1 MIQQALKL
9 LALLSDNN
17 VHSGVELGGQLGV
30 SRAAVWKLVQ
40 KMQQQYGVDITSVN
54 GLGYCLA
61 NPLPLLDA
69 EQIRRFMTAPG
80 EQLGCSEITV
90 LDSVDSTNEVALRNA
105 TKGSPNL
112 SVWLAEHQ
120 TSGRGRRGKSWYSP
134 MLGNIYCSLLW
145 RVTGGAPALEGLSLV
160 VGIALAEGLSVL
172 GLRNIQLKWPNDLWV
187 NDKKLGGILI
197 EVAGDPYEE
206 CATVIGFGINIRMSP
221 QMTSI
226 VDQAVTSLDQ
236 YIEIDDR
243 NRIVAVLLST
253 MCAALDEHKRFGF
266 SRFSERWRAFDAMLG
281 RSVNAV
287 AGESVTT
294 GMCVGVSSRG
304 ALLLET
310 RDGLLE
316 VYSGEVSVRP
326 N

>member
-9 LALLSDNN
+9 LDLLSDNN
-17 VHSGVELGGQLGV
+17 VHSGVDLGVQLGV

-40 KMQQQYGVDITSVN
+40 KMQQHYGVDIASVN

-61 NPLPLLDA
+61 SPLPLLDA
-69 EQIRRFMTAPG
+69 EQIRSFMAASGDEPKGTK
-80 EQLGCSEITV
+80 ITV
-90 LDSVDSTNEVALRNA
+90 LDSVDSTNEVALKNA
-105 TKGSPNL
+105 SKGAPNL

-120 TSGRGRRGKSWYSP
+120 TAGRGRRGKAWYSP

-145 RVTGGAPALEGLSLV
+145 RLSGGAPALEGLSLV
-160 VGIALAEGLSVL
+160 IGIALAEGLSAL

-187 NDKKLGGILI
+187 NEKKLGGVLI
-197 EVAGDPYEE
+197 EIAGDPYEE
-206 CATVIGFGINIRMSP
+206 CATVIGFGINIRMSA
-221 QMTSI
+221 QMISN

-243 NRIVAVLLST
+243 NRIVGVLLGKIG
-253 MCAALDEHKRFGF
+253 AALDEHKQFGF
-266 SRFSERWRAFDAMLG
+266 ARFLERWREFDALLG

-294 GMCVGVSSRG
+294 GMCVGVSTRG
-304 ALLLET
+304 ALMLET
-310 RDGLLE
+310 GAGLLE

-326 N
+326 R